1 MKPMNYVKNKSNLQK
16 KFNLLNKIEFS
27 KNLEQQEEEIL
38 KDLQVNFLKAM
49 QEKIGKI
56 EAKKKITEYIYIIR
70 YYKLLY
76 INNETQIKDV
86 EYIEEQLTMA
96 EKYLITK
103 ACNLKIISILSN
115 NVEQNYKIISEVLN
129 CNIIDLDE
137 MNLEFKKKDEK
148 IVINIY
154 DDNMI
159 DKSLEYKEKLDLNMK
174 FNKRIKLFI

>member
-1 MKPMNYVKNKSNLQK
+1 MRW
-16 KFNLLNKIEFS
+16 
-27 KNLEQQEEEIL
+27 
-38 KDLQVNFLKAM
+38 
-49 QEKIGKI
+49 
-56 EAKKKITEYIYIIR
+56 R